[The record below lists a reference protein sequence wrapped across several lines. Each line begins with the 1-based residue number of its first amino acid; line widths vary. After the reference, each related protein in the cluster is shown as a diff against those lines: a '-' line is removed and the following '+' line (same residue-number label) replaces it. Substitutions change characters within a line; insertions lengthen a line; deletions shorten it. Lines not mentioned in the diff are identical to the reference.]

1 MYVVFQ
7 DGKRCKEYQ
16 IKGWENDEFDSKEEA
31 EVFALMW
38 AYPFTQEESEV
49 NRVDMGLGIEY
60 DFSMSVEFPIK
71 MKIELI

>member
-16 IKGWENDEFDSKEEA
+16 IKGWENDEFASKHEA

-49 NRVDMGLGIEY
+49 NRVDMVLGIDY
-60 DFSMSVEFPIK
+60 DFSTMAGFPVK
-71 MKIELI
+71 MKIELV